1 MKKKFLSSWSR
12 RRNFFFDW
20 FVLLNGYGLISI
32 LIHLHFLSWKLIWFL
47 NYLVYSISIFSGF
60 KIFSIGI
67 KPEKEG
73 NSCYI
78 VAISTKLKRFKDIFW
93 LNLVLDHFSFALSKN
108 CHRKKKLYQST
119 DNVNIMNQK
128 NFIALK

>member
-1 MKKKFLSSWSR
+1 MKKKFLSNWSR
-12 RRNFFFDW
+12 RRNIFFDW

-47 NYLVYSISIFSGF
+47 NYLVYSSIFSGF